1 MSTLN
6 YPEDLRY
13 TTDHEWVQD
22 KGEGVVRIGVT
33 SYAADA
39 LGDIVYVSL
48 PTVGESHTPGDS
60 VGEIESTKS
69 VSDIY
74 APVAG
79 EVVAVNDT
87 LDSTPE
93 LINNDSYG
101 GGWMYEM
108 RLEDP
113 AALDGLMDSQ
123 AYQGQLD

>member
-6 YPEDLRY
+6 YPDDLRY

-22 KGEGVVRIGVT
+22 KGDGVVRIGVT

-48 PTVGESHTPGDS
+48 PGVGDAHASGDS

-79 EVVAVNDT
+79 EVVAVNDA

-101 GGWMYEM
+101 EGWMYEV

-113 AALDGLMDSQ
+113 QVLESLMDSQ
-123 AYQGQLD
+123 AYQAQLD

>member
-1 MSTLN
+1 MAKVA
-6 YPEDLRY
+6 PELQYSDE
-13 TTDHEWVQD
+13 HEWVAREA
-22 KGEGVVRIGVT
+22 GNVVSIGISAVAT
-33 SYAADA
+33 DA

-48 PTVGESHTPGDS
+48 PTVGESQTPGDS

-79 EVVAVNDT
+79 EVVAVDDT

>member
-1 MSTLN
+1 MSTLS

-22 KGEGVVRIGVT
+22 KGDGVVRVGVT

-48 PTVGESHTPGDS
+48 PAVGDTHAAGDS
-60 VGEIESTKS
+60 VGEVESTKS

-79 EVVAVNDT
+79 EVVAVNDA
-87 LDSTPE
+87 LDSAPE
-93 LINNDSYG
+93 LVNSDSYG
-101 GGWMYEM
+101 QGWMYEV

-113 AALDGLMDSQ
+113 AVLDGLLDAQS
-123 AYQGQLD
+123 YQGQLD